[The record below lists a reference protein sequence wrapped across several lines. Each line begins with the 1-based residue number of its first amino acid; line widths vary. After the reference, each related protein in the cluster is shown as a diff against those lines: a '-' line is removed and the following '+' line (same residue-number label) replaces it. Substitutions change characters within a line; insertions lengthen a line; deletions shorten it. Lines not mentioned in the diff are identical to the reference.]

1 MAARAPPD
9 DSSDPD
15 VIEFG
20 IAALAAR
27 LDEAGIQ
34 YPTTSQQLCAAV
46 DDTAIPVDG
55 AGNTVELAA
64 VLDRLPQDEFATQ
77 AELLD
82 MLHPVFEEQRKQSA
96 QSVFG
101 RLRALLPV

>member
-9 DSSDPD
+9 DTADPD

-27 LDEAGIQ
+27 LDESGVA
-34 YPTTSQQLCAAV
+34 YPTTSQQLCATV
-46 DDTAIPVDG
+46 NNTAIPIDG
-55 AGNTVELAA
+55 AGNTVELAEA
-64 VLDRLPQDEFATQ
+64 LDRLPQDEFATQ
-77 AELLD
+77 GELLD
-82 MLHPVFEEQRKQSA
+82 MLHPVFEEQRKQA
-96 QSVFG
+96 AKSVLG